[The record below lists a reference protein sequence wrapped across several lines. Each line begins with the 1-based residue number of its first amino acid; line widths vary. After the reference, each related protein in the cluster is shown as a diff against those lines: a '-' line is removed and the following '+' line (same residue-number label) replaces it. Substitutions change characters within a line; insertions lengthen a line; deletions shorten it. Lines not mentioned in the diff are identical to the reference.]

1 MWLVRRVSQL
11 PCCCPEPLAVVVTDP
26 NELDSDTAVRNIRSD
41 ESVTHCLAVTAWQG
55 ESDADPSP
63 DLERMARL
71 DKRAPD
77 PKDSQRA
84 AGRLVS
90 IEPALLDL
98 CPDHGAEFYAR
109 VSPMNSCTARRGSG
123 QKAGS
128 CGSFL
133 LTQETLLEN
142 VGEIATRVAQDVEN
156 TRVGRLACR
165 INGFD
170 GAGASDI
177 NALLPAWLPMF
188 RFGCRVTTSVWI
200 GVRSGVYREYST
212 NEQ

>member
-1 MWLVRRVSQL
+1 MLKWPSCDRPRLVVANNYFGSEPLPVGRCFPTPAGLTCPPGRGARVSRRATIVPKRLSPPAVWLVRRVSQL

-41 ESVTHCLAVTAWQG
+41 ESVTHYLAVTAWQG

-109 VSPMNSCTARRGSG
+109 VSPMSSCMARRVLGRR
-123 QKAGS
+123 QAHADRS
-128 CGSFL
+128 CSRKKRSWKTLGKSQ
-133 LTQETLLEN
+133 QESL
-142 VGEIATRVAQDVEN
+142 R
-156 TRVGRLACR
+156 
-165 INGFD
+165 
-170 GAGASDI
+170 
-177 NALLPAWLPMF
+177 M
-188 RFGCRVTTSVWI
+188 
-200 GVRSGVYREYST
+200 
-212 NEQ
+212 